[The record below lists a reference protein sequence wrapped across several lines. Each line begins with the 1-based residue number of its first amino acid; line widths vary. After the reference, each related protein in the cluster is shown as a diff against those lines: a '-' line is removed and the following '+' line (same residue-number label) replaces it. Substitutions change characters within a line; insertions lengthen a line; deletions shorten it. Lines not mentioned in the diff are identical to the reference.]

1 MVEDV
6 GVPTTH
12 STGADW
18 TEPTV
23 EEVADGVH
31 RVPLPL
37 PNDGLR
43 AVNVYVVRDDD
54 GRITLID
61 SGWAIPEARDLLV
74 QMLGKLGHTP
84 GDITRF
90 LVTHVHRDHYT
101 LGIAL
106 RREFGTKVALG
117 VGERPSL
124 EVILAPGHR
133 PLERELGRM
142 RRLGATAL
150 ADDVATKL
158 PGPGALPPVEHFWE
172 RPDEWLEPERLTV
185 GRRQL
190 DVVPTP
196 GHTQGHVVFHDT
208 ANALLFAG
216 DHVLPTIT
224 PSIGLE
230 PSGADL
236 PLRDFLESL
245 KLVRGRPDARL
256 LPAHGSVTDSVHARV
271 DELIAHHGK
280 RLDQT
285 EAAALAGA
293 TTAYEIAGVL
303 KWTRRE
309 RTLDELDQFNQM
321 LAIGET
327 GAHLDLLVLQ
337 GRLKVVESDGICH
350 YVVEGTS

>member
-6 GVPTTH
+6 RVPNADR
-12 STGADW
+12 TGTDW

-31 RVPLPL
+31 RIPLPL

-43 AVNVYVVRDDD
+43 AVNVYVVRDAE

-61 SGWAIPEARDLLV
+61 SGWAIPEARELLV

-84 GDITRF
+84 GDIERF
-90 LVTHVHRDHYT
+90 LVTHIHRDHYT

-124 EVILAPGHR
+124 EVILAPKHR
-133 PLERELGRM
+133 PLERELSRM

-150 ADDVATKL
+150 ADELAAKL
-158 PGPGALPPVEHFWE
+158 PGPGSLPPMDPYWE
-172 RPDEWLEPERLTV
+172 MPDEWLAPEPVTV
-185 GRRQL
+185 GAREL
-190 DVVPTP
+190 EVVPTP

-208 ANALLFAG
+208 GNKLLFAG

-230 PSGADL
+230 PSGAEL

-256 LPAHGSVTDSVHARV
+256 LPAHGSVTESVHARV

-293 TTAYEIAGVL
+293 TTAFDIAGIL

-309 RTLDELDQFNQM
+309 RSLEELDQFNRM

-337 GRLKVVESDGICH
+337 GRLNVVETDGVRH
-350 YVVEGTS
+350 YVQGTAS